1 MYNIKCNYSIQ
12 LNKDL
17 ESIATVDSGDELIIE
32 TVNAYGEHFNNLN
45 DLVDLINN
53 KNGDKHHHPLTGP
66 INIRGAKPGDVLK
79 ITIKKIKIEL
89 MGQAL
94 SQSAGIKPIK
104 ISHFGDRAPIIASY
118 DEKAK
123 DILYMNGMHIPY
135 KPMIGM
141 IGTAPSEGFT
151 KTGHAGHT
159 GGNLDIPFITENT
172 VVYLPVEVEG
182 GQLFL
187 GDVHGNQGYGE
198 LGGIAL
204 EASATIKLIV
214 EILKPREE
222 MNNILIVGKE
232 PMSGKNAIGI
242 VGVANSFQN
251 LNEAVLNSYLGA
263 IKILKP
269 IFPTLNEHLVCNLI
283 TAIGHSMNGQAFSK
297 TSESTS
303 IINIFE
309 EDIRK
314 IKNNSKFDILTDIE
328 EILFEK

>member
-1 MYNIKCNYSIQ
+1 MYNINCNYSIQ

-17 ESIATVDSGDELIIE
+17 EPIATVESGSELVVE
-32 TVNAYGEHFNNLN
+32 TVNAYGEHFNDLN
-45 DLVDLINN
+45 DLMDLINN

-66 INIRGAKPGDVLK
+66 IDVKGARLGDVLK
-79 ITIKKIKIEL
+79 VTIKKIDVSL

-94 SQSAGIKPIK
+94 SQSAGINPIK

-118 DEKAK
+118 DK
-123 DILYMNGMHIPY
+123 DANDIYYMNGIHIPY

-141 IGTAPSEGFT
+141 IGTAPSEGFI
-151 KTGHAGHT
+151 KTGHAGAT
-159 GGNLDIPFITENT
+159 GGNLDIPFVTENS
-172 VVYLPVEVEG
+172 VIYLPVEVDNAK
-182 GQLFL
+182 LFL

-204 EASATIKLIV
+204 EASAKIKIFV
-214 EILKPREE
+214 EVLKPRQR
-222 MNNILIVGKE
+222 MNNIIIIGKE
-232 PMSGKNAIGI
+232 PLSGKNAIGI

-251 LNEAVLNSYLGA
+251 LNEAVLNSYIGA
-263 IKILKP
+263 METLTP
-269 IFPTLNEHLVCNLI
+269 IFPTLNKALICNLI

-314 IKNNSKFDILTDIE
+314 IKNDSKFDILTHIE
-328 EILFEK
+328 EILFIK